1 MLIGWEGVKN
11 TARSLECESAWNRSI
26 TQEFTELA
34 ARAARFTA
42 AAAAGAVSSPGEAV
56 KSFAFFVNLFP

>member
-34 ARAARFTA
+34 ARAARST